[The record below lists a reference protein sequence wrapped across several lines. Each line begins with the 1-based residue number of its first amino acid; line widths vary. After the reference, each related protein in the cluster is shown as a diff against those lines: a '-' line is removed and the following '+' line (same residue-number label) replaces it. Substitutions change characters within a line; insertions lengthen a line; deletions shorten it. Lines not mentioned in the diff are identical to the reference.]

1 MQDTIRS
8 YKKKLA
14 EITSGTGGETT
25 GVKDA
30 DALENILTKSDADE
44 NIEIAIQHLD
54 AEIEGKP
61 IDELIDLYVAKHQAI
76 ANNRSKIDAFKSSV
90 PAYMHTLGEKIFDNI
105 RNTPDTGE
113 TGNFP
118 LEMKRGKLFELA
130 QVARDESSRVN
141 IDNHFIDYDLSE
153 EIFQELATGKG
164 GFMDK
169 LDESKTI
176 KPEHK
181 ESKDLSIEQRKT
193 LLRSFPGG
201 KVLVEGENGKSGADW
216 ITKDYK
222 DLSINERGLLATY
235 VNYQNRFGT
244 IDQAKLTDTDYVELV
259 SSQLNEMIQK
269 TSAFMMDDYE
279 RKMDNRMK
287 QLGYNDSRSPLIF
300 QGLSGLD
307 ADIAKAYIDMKGF
320 GYLNTSDRNTQK
332 LKEYTA
338 MAAVLVAA
346 IVATVA
352 TAGAG
357 GAALAGAIASVAGMA
372 SATAAMT
379 TVSTVVV

>member
-1 MQDTIRS
+1 MLEKIRS
-8 YKKKLA
+8 YRKKLA
-14 EITSGTGGETT
+14 EITSGTGGEST

-54 AEIEGKP
+54 AELEGKS
-61 IDELIDLYVAKHQAI
+61 IDDLINLYVAKHQAI

-90 PAYMHTLGEKIFDNI
+90 PAYMHALGEKIFDNI

-118 LEMKRGKLFELA
+118 LETKRGKLFELA
-130 QVARDESSRVN
+130 QIARDESTSRVN

-181 ESKDLSIEQRKT
+181 ESKELSIEERKT
-193 LLRSFPGG
+193 LLKSFPGG
-201 KVLVEGENGKSGADW
+201 KMLVEGENGKPGADW
-216 ITKDYK
+216 VTKDYK

-244 IDQAKLTDTDYVELV
+244 IDQAKLIDPDYVELV
-259 SSQLNEMIQK
+259 GSQLNEMIQK

-279 RKMDNRMK
+279 RK
-287 QLGYNDSRSPLIF
+287 IEE
-300 QGLSGLD
+300 
-307 ADIAKAYIDMKGF
+307 
-320 GYLNTSDRNTQK
+320 K
-332 LKEYTA
+332 L
-338 MAAVLVAA
+338 
-346 IVATVA
+346 
-352 TAGAG
+352 
-357 GAALAGAIASVAGMA
+357 
-372 SATAAMT
+372 
-379 TVSTVVV
+379 